1 MCAPDTVRVE
11 GLRGGTT
18 LQRVPMCWDA
28 PYLTRA
34 EQKFHFNRVTA
45 AQKSL
50 KRRWIIVDLI

>member
-1 MCAPDTVRVE
+1 MCAPDTVWGE
-11 GLRGGTT
+11 GLRGVKTF
-18 LQRVPMCWDA
+18 RRAWDCA